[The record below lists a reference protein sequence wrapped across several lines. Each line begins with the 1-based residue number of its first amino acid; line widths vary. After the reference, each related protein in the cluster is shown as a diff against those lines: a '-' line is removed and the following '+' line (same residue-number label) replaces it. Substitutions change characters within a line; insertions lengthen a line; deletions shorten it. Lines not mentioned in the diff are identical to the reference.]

1 MCPIATPFHRGLYLT
16 QEQID
21 KTINGE
27 MDAPSVPMRPEEW
40 DGIGR
45 AQRDAMMNV
54 LEDALMLGLD
64 YEEMDA
70 ATVREARKIRAELTQ
85 LRFRAT
91 DRNFQL

>member
-1 MCPIATPFHRGLYLT
+1 M
-16 QEQID
+16 
-21 KTINGE
+21 
-27 MDAPSVPMRPEEW
+27 PMRPEEW

-70 ATVREARKIRAELTQ
+70 ATVREARKIRAELNHIRSMGRDIEIQ
-85 LRFRAT
+85 RISHE
-91 DRNFQL
+91 

>member
-1 MCPIATPFHRGLYLT
+1 M
-16 QEQID
+16 
-21 KTINGE
+21 
-27 MDAPSVPMRPEEW
+27 PMRPEEW

-70 ATVREARKIRAELTQ
+70 ATVSE
-85 LRFRAT
+85 
-91 DRNFQL
+91 